1 MGRMIIDDT
10 PDYFTRST
18 RPCDF
23 CKKMNDETNIIAQNN
38 VQNRLLEAV
47 KRIEAREK
55 SAPIDIP
62 PRKNEGNNAKNPK
75 NTGFW

>member
-1 MGRMIIDDT
+1 
-10 PDYFTRST
+10 
-18 RPCDF
+18 
-23 CKKMNDETNIIAQNN
+23 MNDETNFVAQNN

-55 SAPIDIP
+55 TAPIDIP
-62 PRKNEGNNAKNPK
+62 PRKNEGKMPK